1 MSRLG
6 GMDALLVVDFQND
19 FCPGGALPVAE
30 GDRIA
35 GPINDLLDAF
45 DLVVATRDWHPAN
58 HGSFVGVEVDP
69 EKWEGTDPPS
79 IWPVHCVQ
87 GTPGAEL
94 QPDLERDKIDFLLDK
109 GMDRWSQGYSGFH
122 DSGLAE
128 LLEEHGVDRVFVA
141 GLTTEYCVKNTVLD
155 ARRLGLDVVVVDD
168 AIRPVEV
175 HPGDAERAIA
185 AMKAAGAEFK
195 TSSQVL
201 AERVS
206 A

>member
-1 MSRLG
+1 V
-6 GMDALLVVDFQND
+6 DALLIVDFQND

-35 GPINDLLDAF
+35 APINELLDVF
-45 DLVVATRDWHPAN
+45 DLVVATRDWHPAD
-58 HGSFVGVEVDP
+58 HGSFVGVQVDP
-69 EKWEGTDPPS
+69 VKWQGVDPPA

-94 QPDLERDKIDFLLDK
+94 HPRLEREKVDYVLDK

-128 LLEEHGVDRVFVA
+128 LLREKDVDRVFIA
-141 GLTTEYCVKNTVLD
+141 GLTTDYCVKNTVLD
-155 ARRLGLDVVVVDD
+155 ARKLGLDVVVVED
-168 AIRPVEV
+168 AIRGVDVE
-175 HPGDAERAIA
+175 PGDSERALGE
-185 AMKAAGAEFK
+185 MEAAGARLA
-195 TSSQVL
+195 TSDEVI
-201 AERVS
+201 ADR